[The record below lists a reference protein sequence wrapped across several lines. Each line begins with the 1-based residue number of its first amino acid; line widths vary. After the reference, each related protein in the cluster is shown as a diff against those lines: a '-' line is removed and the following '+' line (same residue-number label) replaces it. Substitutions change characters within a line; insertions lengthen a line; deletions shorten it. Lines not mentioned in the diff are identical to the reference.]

1 MSEGQLPF
9 LSGNS
14 EVSFL
19 YSYPSSLTLV
29 CPPQYTHL
37 HSNVHP
43 CPEHKESLCE
53 VFTYPRPPA
62 THLPAPTS
70 GGLALSLS
78 PCTWCAPFAGWWT
91 EWDEA
96 KVHTPFLFAWRGGL
110 AAQGPPHMCHR
121 CCPSQL
127 FARQFVHSFRVQT
140 CICCHII
147 LAALNCP
154 PLLQLPF
161 PIQRPGQS
169 FRQSISITSYITC
182 PQPKIQCQYFCMMQK
197 QLVLWDLLRILGF
210 PENAVCLPPPSAP
223 WGVKPVA
230 RSSKW
235 YHTSCRPTIQLSQFK
250 IICRWESTIWRPH
263 RLALQHTDPVT
274 CFHTHAHTHMLARH
288 PRSCPLRARSASAP
302 RNSFS
307 NFPWLWKQYTCLNNV
322 DISNALKHSSNGA
335 VIGSKWIQD
344 YQDKYGAPSLY
355 RNLQKLLWPQTLV
368 LK

>member
-1 MSEGQLPF
+1 MFMKCSHCCLDSVGGSSQLDEWWLGGGWRAGDTSNGKINDDPF
-9 LSGNS
+9 ENANERGAITISKWEQWGLLLVFIPQLAHLS
-14 EVSFL
+14 L
-19 YSYPSSLTLV
+19 PP
-29 CPPQYTHL
+29 PPQYTHL

-70 GGLALSLS
+70 GGLSLSLS

-110 AAQGPPHMCHR
+110 AAQGPPHMCHH

-197 QLVLWDLLRILGF
+197 QLVLWDLRRILGF

-263 RLALQHTDPVT
+263 RLALHHTDPVT
-274 CFHTHAHTHMLARH
+274 CFHTHAHNTHTHACT
-288 PRSCPLRARSASAP
+288 S
-302 RNSFS
+302 
-307 NFPWLWKQYTCLNNV
+307 
-322 DISNALKHSSNGA
+322 
-335 VIGSKWIQD
+335 
-344 YQDKYGAPSLY
+344 PSLVS
-355 RNLQKLLWPQTLV
+355 LTSTLRFSPEEFIF
-368 LK
+368 